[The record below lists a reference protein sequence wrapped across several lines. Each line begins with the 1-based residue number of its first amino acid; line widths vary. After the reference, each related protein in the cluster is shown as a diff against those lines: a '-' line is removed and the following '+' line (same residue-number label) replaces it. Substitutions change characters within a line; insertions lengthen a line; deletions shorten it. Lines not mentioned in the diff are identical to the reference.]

1 MTIIYTPHPVT
12 GVMTETVIADKT
24 LHFINEDRHLP
35 EVLRM
40 PDHRI
45 TGYPRVVDMNL
56 FSRESITER
65 LTLADAVVTT
75 LFYWNPRALL
85 HFLGVPDYTFI
96 CTVPD
101 GLNPGT
107 LIIEKKVNKVTC
119 YYLNPNGQLR
129 GNRVSCEIQSN
140 GAWTPVATV
149 AMQIQQTVTGVV
161 VEIEAREMAKR
172 ILEMKSWPGSSQHR
186 MEAFPSPGASSPRA
200 MMPGGS

>member
-1 MTIIYTPHPVT
+1 
-12 GVMTETVIADKT
+12 MTETVIADKT

-45 TGYPRVVDMNL
+45 AGYPRVVDMNL

-107 LIIEKKVNKVTC
+107 LIIEKKVNKVTVST
-119 YYLNPNGQLR
+119 LLSLSIGKVNGTNCR
-129 GNRVSCEIQSN
+129 HKS
-140 GAWTPVATV
+140 ATTS
-149 AMQIQQTVTGVV
+149 IQTVNCVAIV
-161 VEIEAREMAKR
+161 YRAKS
-172 ILEMKSWPGSSQHR
+172 KA
-186 MEAFPSPGASSPRA
+186 MEHGHLLLL
-200 MMPGGS
+200 